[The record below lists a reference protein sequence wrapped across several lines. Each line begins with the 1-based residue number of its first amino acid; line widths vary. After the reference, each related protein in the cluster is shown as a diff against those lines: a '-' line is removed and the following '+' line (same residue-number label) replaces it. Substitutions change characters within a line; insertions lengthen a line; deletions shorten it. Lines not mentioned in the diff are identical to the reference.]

1 MAAGILPVAVETI
14 IRKAFAPFDSCV
26 EMSRKNV
33 KIEDK
38 MKITIWSTNFILG

>member
-1 MAAGILPVAVETI
+1 MAAGVLPVAVEI
-14 IRKAFAPFDSCV
+14 VVSEPFAPFPSCV